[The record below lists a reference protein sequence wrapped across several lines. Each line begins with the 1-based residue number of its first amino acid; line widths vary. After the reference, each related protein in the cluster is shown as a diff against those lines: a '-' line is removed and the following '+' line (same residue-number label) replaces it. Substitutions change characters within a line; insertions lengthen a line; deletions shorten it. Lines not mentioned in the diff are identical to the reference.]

1 MIDISKITYKVY
13 LLRETGEQLDI
24 TNISEDVGWEENE
37 GELAQR
43 VSLTLANILHNGKRI
58 SSIAKPNCYLIVTA
72 EAGSTAGEVARGKI
86 TEWGPTR
93 SGSSDAVELS
103 GYDEL
108 FDLEGSQDN
117 RYISAGVSTK
127 TAITS
132 IFDDWGIPV
141 EKYEGP
147 TNSNA
152 KTTFKNEYLS
162 DIILELLE
170 TAQKHGA
177 KECIVRANKGKVS
190 VIPKASNTTVYCFE
204 EEQNVE
210 MTKYKVSTSDMLTVV
225 KVVATED
232 DDGRQAVEAVIN
244 GKTEYG
250 KRQKIYVRDKDDTL
264 ATATAAA
271 KDILAEEGNPT
282 ETMSLKAPDIPF
294 IRKGDKIKLT
304 SRFYTGYAIVTS
316 IQHNASSRSMTLGIE
331 KYDPAAAAQESTQDQ
346 TSAKK
351 DYKIGDI
358 VTFNGGYHYYT
369 SQDSEPRGGLRT
381 SGPAWI
387 QNIAPNA
394 KHKYALIGGIY
405 KSGVGGS
412 SNVYGWVDE
421 NTVS

>member
-1 MIDISKITYKVY
+1 MVDISKITYKVY

-24 TNISEDVGWEENE
+24 TNVSEDVGWEENE

-43 VSLTLANILHNGKRI
+43 VSITIANILHNGKRI
-58 SSIAKPNCYLIVTA
+58 SSIAKPNCYIIVTA

-86 TEWGPTR
+86 TEWSPTR
-93 SGSSDAVELS
+93 SGSNDAVALT

-141 EKYEGP
+141 ERYEGP

-170 TAQKHGA
+170 TAQKHGE
-177 KECIVRANKGKVS
+177 KDCIIRANKGKVS

-210 MTKYKVSTSDMLTVV
+210 MTKYKISTSDMVTVV

-271 KDILAEEGNPT
+271 KNILTEEGNPT
-282 ETMSLKAPDIPF
+282 EAMSLKAPDIPF
-294 IRKGDKIKLT
+294 IRKGDRIKLA
-304 SRFYTGYAIVTS
+304 SRVYTGYAMVTS
-316 IQHNASSRSMTLGIE
+316 IQHNANSRSMTLGVK
-331 KYDPAAAAQESTQDQ
+331 KYDPTAAHESTQNQ

-351 DYKIGDI
+351 DYKVGDI

-369 SQDSEPRGGLRT
+369 SHDSIPRGGLRMCGKAKIT
-381 SGPAWI
+381 VTANG
-387 QNIAPNA
+387 A
-394 KHKYALIGGIY
+394 KHPWHLIGGAY
-405 KSGVGGS
+405 SNVGGN
-412 SNVYGWVDE
+412 SNVYGWVDDG
-421 NTVS
+421 TFT